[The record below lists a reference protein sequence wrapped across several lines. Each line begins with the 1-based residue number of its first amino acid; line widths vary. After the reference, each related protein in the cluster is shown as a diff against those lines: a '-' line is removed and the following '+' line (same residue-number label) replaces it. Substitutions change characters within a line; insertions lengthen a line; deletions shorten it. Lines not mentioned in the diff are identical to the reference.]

1 MKLRDEYEGKMKI
14 TIGLPFDEGLFND
27 NLKEDFPDYSPQY
40 DERVFGAVEEAIYD
54 VLGEYFGDGVPAMYH
69 ADGMTYYELYATE
82 SAIGNFLETIATD
95 IESVDS
101 YNDYFGVSSSDRY
114 FGINISN
121 RNGALTDLFGND
133 IYDNTHLFYD
143 DDTDNTVAWV
153 AIETYL
159 DFMDFEIPETEE
171 IALFLEQYK

>member
-14 TIGLPFDEGLFND
+14 AIGLPFDEGLFND

-40 DERVFGAVEEAIYD
+40 DEQVFEAVEEAIYD
-54 VLGEYFGDGVPAMYH
+54 VLGKYFGDSVPAMYH

-101 YNDYFGVSSSDRY
+101 YNDYFG
-114 FGINISN
+114 INISN
-121 RNGALTDLFGND
+121 RNGALTGLFGND
-133 IYDNTHLFYD
+133 IYDNTHLFYN
-143 DDTDNTVAWV
+143 DDTDTVTWV
-153 AIETYL
+153 VIETYL
-159 DFMDFEIPETEE
+159 DFMDFETPETEE